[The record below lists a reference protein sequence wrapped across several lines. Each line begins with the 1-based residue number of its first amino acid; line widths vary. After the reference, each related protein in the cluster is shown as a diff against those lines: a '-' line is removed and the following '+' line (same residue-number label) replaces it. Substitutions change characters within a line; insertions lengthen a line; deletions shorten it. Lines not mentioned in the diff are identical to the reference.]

1 MDVTMARARMATNI
15 PFDAEYAAAL
25 QELIKN
31 AGMVYPPPTEE
42 DADAIY
48 IALQNEMH
56 AIEDD

>member
-1 MDVTMARARMATNI
+1 MARARMATNI

-42 DADAIY
+42 DAVAIY